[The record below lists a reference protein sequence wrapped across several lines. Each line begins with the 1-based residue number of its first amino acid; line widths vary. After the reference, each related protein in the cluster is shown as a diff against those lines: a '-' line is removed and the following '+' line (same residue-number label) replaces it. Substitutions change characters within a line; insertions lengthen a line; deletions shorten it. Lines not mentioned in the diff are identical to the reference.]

1 MMANQTISKRKRPG
15 RPAGQ
20 SDIRE
25 RILDAAEVLFA
36 EQGYAGASLR
46 HVAQAV
52 DATTALITYYFN
64 SKENLFR
71 EVFMRKGCEVAKT
84 RMETLNALIASGRQ
98 PSVDELVRAFLAPSI
113 QLRHTKQGRAFLRL
127 HSRLHMEPEALS
139 FELRRKVYDE
149 STRAYA
155 RAFQQA
161 LPELDEIVVMKR
173 MSFIIGA
180 YLYSFSDTNRM
191 DELIPQ
197 SQMDNHIGI
206 ELDEIV
212 EFATAG
218 MLGVVSTPASS
229 PVT

>member
-1 MMANQTISKRKRPG
+1 MANQVTSKRKRPG

-20 SDIRE
+20 SDVRE

-84 RMETLNALIASGRQ
+84 RMETLNSLMTSGRQ

-161 LPELDEIVVMKR
+161 QPELDEIVVVKR

-191 DELIPQ
+191 DELVPQ
-197 SQMDNHIGI
+197 SLMHNPIDI

-218 MLGVVSTPASS
+218 MLGMAGAPATPPST
-229 PVT
+229 